1 MNRTKL
7 AFAIVL
13 ALLVALTAAGV
24 ATAAVTTDSR
34 ELRTVVTTKAI
45 MKHENELQAIADA
58 NDGTRVAG
66 SPGYEASVGYVMK
79 KLEAAGY
86 KVSRQ
91 DFDFDAFVQ
100 RTPRLPMATS

>member
-34 ELRTVVTTKAI
+34 ELRTAVTTKAI

-58 NDGTRVAG
+58 NDGR
-66 SPGYEASVGYVMK
+66 ASLARPAMRPPSG
-79 KLEAAGY
+79 
-86 KVSRQ
+86 
-91 DFDFDAFVQ
+91 
-100 RTPRLPMATS
+100 T